1 MAPSK
6 TGKSRQF
13 KLQHRHRL
21 FAEAYVQGM
30 SKKDAYL
37 AAGFSGKFTGGP
49 QALLARPEI
58 KHLIEQV
65 RMRQRYRLRVT
76 METLTRDLRDAM
88 DLARASDNASA
99 FVQAVMGLAKLHGFL
114 VEKFEGDIHL
124 IPKPA
129 LRPGTDVLLSPEE
142 WSRQWAPADHQ
153 IAPPP
158 AKGNGHAN
166 GEA

>member
-6 TGKSRQF
+6 TGKSKQF
-13 KLQHRHRL
+13 QLQHRHRL
-21 FAEAYVQGM
+21 FADAYVQGM

-37 AAGFSGKFTGGP
+37 AAGFTGKYTGGP

-58 KHLIEQV
+58 KALIEKTRV
-65 RMRQRYRLRVT
+65 RQRYRLRVT

-114 VEKFEGDIHL
+114 VDKFEGDIHL

-129 LRPGTDVLLSPEE
+129 LKPGTDVLLSPDE

-153 IAPPP
+153 IAPP
-158 AKGNGHAN
+158 KSNGHAN